1 MRSPTRRGRGGR
13 GAGARPGP
21 PPAWAALALALLLCT
36 VSPVSVQCAGGAGAP
51 DGGAGAPAPA
61 PAAPAP
67 PPPPPADAGPLVWP
81 SFNSLPSDP
90 GPLKTVSLELL
101 LTGTG
106 LVPFGAAQQRAA
118 MVVVSDTVQ
127 TVPHLLE
134 LRSVG
139 EVAVVL
145 PPGQSAPPPTV
156 TLTDLALINVP
167 VEAPRAEAAG
177 GAPPPPP
184 PPPKGGGGK
193 AADRAAERERDKA
206 AAEAREAAA
215 KAPPPGPA
223 APAPAPAAPGAP
235 APAPAAAAA
244 PPAGRR
250 RLLAGLRR
258 LAADPAPSREGGG
271 GGGVTLDGYSFTVS
285 GAQHVTFNATITAP
299 AGRAKDV
306 MQMLQTAVD
315 SGSMAS
321 QMAASGV
328 VPADKVQVLLMRVL
342 GEGPPASDIMLGTPL
357 NLGGGA
363 GGAGA
368 AGLPPL
374 VSGASSRSGGS
385 GGAGVS
391 PGAIAGI
398 LVGAIAA
405 TVALVAAVYRAA
417 TRQRRAAAG
426 GSASDD
432 DLEAVKARL
441 GYGGGGHSSG
451 PGGADHAAANNAKIR
466 DSALDRDPALR
477 LLNSRS
483 AAAIAGDAAAGL
495 GRSDTDAALLLRGVS
510 DGPGGDGSSGGPP
523 GGAGSADLS
532 SLDAAARSGSGAL
545 AGTRGGV
552 EASLWAVQWRDLEIV
567 RQIGEGSFGKVYLAK
582 WRETTVAVKVLISTS
597 LGLGDG
603 EEGEEGEDAIPPPA
617 GPNPLLAGLQK
628 EASMMAAMRHPNVV
642 MYLGVCVDPPLVVT
656 EYCARGSLT
665 DVLKRGAATPAGA
678 ASLDWPRRLGMAL
691 DAAKGMN
698 YLHSSDPPVIHRD
711 LKSPNLLVDKHWR
724 VKVCDFNL
732 SRVLEEQA
740 VVSSLAASNPRWL
753 APEILSGR
761 GYSFSSDVYSY
772 GVIMWELLAWKL
784 PWHDCG
790 PWQVVKLVTDDRTR
804 PPVPA
809 GADLPTPP
817 FPGQPAY
824 VQLMNDCWQHDPE
837 KRPRFAEIITR
848 LRALLLAETQRA
860 ERARRGAAAA
870 AAAAAGEA
878 APVADPAA
886 RPPRPPG

>member
-1 MRSPTRRGRGGR
+1 MHRHTWPAQRRGGR
-13 GAGARPGP
+13 ATRRSPRPSW
-21 PPAWAALALALLLCT
+21 ATAAALVLLVLA
-36 VSPVSVQCAGGAGAP
+36 SGPASVHCAGGAGAP
-51 DGGAGAPAPA
+51 EGGGAGAPAP
-61 PAAPAP
+61 PAGGGRSP
-67 PPPPPADAGPLVWP
+67 PPPQDSGPITWP
-81 SFNSLPSDP
+81 SFNSLPADP
-90 GPLKTVSLELL
+90 GPLKVVSLELL

-106 LVPFGAAQQRAA
+106 LVPFGAAQQKAT

-145 PPGQSAPPPTV
+145 PPGQSSPPPTV

-167 VEAPRAEAAG
+167 VEAPRAEAAAG
-177 GAPPPPP
+177 PPPPP
-184 PPPKGGGGK
+184 PAKGGK
-193 AADRAAERERDKA
+193 AADRAAEREKDKA
-206 AAEAREAAA
+206 DKEKEGAAA
-215 KAPPPGPA
+215 A
-223 APAPAPAAPGAP
+223 AAAP
-235 APAPAAAAA
+235 APAPAAAA
-244 PPAGRR
+244 PPAAAPTPAPAATPKARR
-250 RLLAGLRR
+250 RLLLSAQATPTVTRLVRRR
-258 LAADPAPSREGGG
+258 LAADPAPASSS
-271 GGGVTLDGYSFTVS
+271 GGVTLDGYSFTVS

-299 AGRAKDV
+299 AGRARDV
-306 MQMLQTAVD
+306 MQMVQTAVD
-315 SGSMAS
+315 SGSMAA
-321 QMAASGV
+321 QLAASGA

-374 VSGASSRSGGS
+374 VSAGGRGGA

-398 LVGAIAA
+398 LIGAIAA

-417 TRQRRAAAG
+417 TRSRRAAAG
-426 GSASDD
+426 GGSDD

-441 GYGGGGHSSG
+441 GYGGGSDLG
-451 PGGADHAAANNAKIR
+451 PDHAAANNAKIR

-483 AAAIAGDAAAGL
+483 AAAMAGDAAAGL
-495 GRSDTDAALLLRGVS
+495 GRADTDAALLLRGVS
-510 DGPGGDGSSGGPP
+510 DGPDASGGGP
-523 GGAGSADLS
+523 GGASGAGSADLS
-532 SLDAAARSGSGAL
+532 GLDAARSGSGAL
-545 AGTRGGV
+545 AGGRGGV

-597 LGLGDG
+597 LGLGD
-603 EEGEEGEDAIPPPA
+603 EGEEDEQPPLPP

-665 DVLKRGAATPAGA
+665 DVLKRGAASAAGA
-678 ASLDWPRRLGMAL
+678 ASLDWPRRLAMAL

-761 GYSFSSDVYSY
+761 GYTFSSDVYSF
-772 GVIMWELLAWKL
+772 GVIMWELLAWRL

-790 PWQVVKLVTDDRTR
+790 PWQVVKLVTDDRAR
-804 PPVPA
+804 PPVPS

-824 VQLMNDCWQHDPE
+824 VQLMNDCWQHEPE

-848 LRALLLAETQRA
+848 LRSLLLGETQRA

-870 AAAAAGEA
+870 AAAAAGE
-878 APVADPAA
+878 PVVADPAA
-886 RPPRPPG
+886 KPPRPPA